1 MPSDLYSQLSNLS
14 LLRRAWHLTR
24 NYSKNAFMFD
34 PYRYSDFAFK
44 LDDHLKS
51 LSQSLATRSYHPKP
65 VLTID
70 VPKSTLSVRPG
81 SVLALEDMIVLF
93 AIAYLIV
100 RQLDRKLPDSVY
112 SWRVKKGAKDHDL
125 FHDHEI
131 LKFPFLKRQTIQK
144 QIDIIEPW
152 YGVWPQFIQDME
164 YAHEKEGYKFLVVSD
179 IVAYFENL
187 DISLLRDLLLEHLHR
202 QHRIVNFLIN
212 LLRYWTWPAVRGAS
226 APRGIPQGNATSS
239 FLGNIYLL
247 PLDRAFMSFSKSNDL
262 KYFRYMDDVKV
273 LTKDRP
279 TAREALFLMNRELR
293 SLRLNIQG
301 SKTRIFEG
309 EEIRDELFDNRLDAV
324 NEVIK
329 RTQAKTTLT
338 PSERTKHVAALK
350 KYLGT
355 VKGRKGIV
363 QDKEL
368 RLFRRLM
375 TGFTLLRHSGMVRLV
390 LDQVERNPDARLID
404 SCVRY
409 LRFQGGG
416 LRKAAE
422 RIAGFLAN
430 ERELFPY
437 QQAYFLMILRYVR
450 HDSSH
455 AWAQVWRLARLK
467 KFHWYV
473 RQQATILLSLKKL
486 DKQSLGAA
494 QSYFEREND
503 IEVKRG
509 WVQCLA
515 QLPRLQV
522 ESLARTLTL
531 AVEPKLQRLG
541 QLYDGILF
549 DTTKAMPRIKSIYDQ
564 YLQGYREDLLLD
576 RLYEI
581 EVLSKA
587 KDDNVKREVMEK
599 LNDILP
605 RLRRP
610 LLKERVTE
618 IVERIGSEVSSEQ
631 LALSYTKD

>member
-1 MPSDLYSQLSNLS
+1 
-14 LLRRAWHLTR
+14 
-24 NYSKNAFMFD
+24 MFD

-51 LSQSLATRSYHPKP
+51 LSQSLATRNYHPKP

-93 AIAYLIV
+93 AVAYLIV

-164 YAHEKEGYKFLVVSD
+164 YVYEKEGYQFLVVSD
-179 IVAYFENL
+179 IAAYFENL
-187 DISLLRDLLLEHLHR
+187 DIGLLRDLLLEHLPH

-212 LLRYWTWPAVRGAS
+212 LLRYWAWPAVHGAS
-226 APRGIPQGNATSS
+226 APRGIPQGNAVSS

-247 PLDRAFMSFSKSNDL
+247 PLDRAFMSFSKSHNL

-273 LTKDRP
+273 LTKDRL
-279 TAREALFLMNRELR
+279 TAREALFLMNSELR

-309 EEIRDELFDNRLDAV
+309 EEIRAELFDDRLNAV

-329 RTQAKTTLT
+329 RTQGKTTLT
-338 PSERTKHVAALK
+338 PSERTRHITALK

-355 VKGRKGIV
+355 VKRRRGMV

-368 RLFRRLM
+368 RLFRRLL
-375 TGFTLLRHSGMVRLV
+375 TGYTLLRHSGMVRQV

-416 LRKAAE
+416 LRKAAD
-422 RIAGFLAN
+422 RIIGFLEN

-437 QQAYFLMILRYVR
+437 QQAYFLMILRYSHHV
-450 HDSSH
+450 SSN
-455 AWAQVWRLARLK
+455 AWAQVWRLSRLK
-467 KFHWYV
+467 KLHWYV
-473 RQQATILLSLKKL
+473 RQQAAILISLKKL
-486 DKQSLGAA
+486 NEQSLGAA
-494 QSYFEREND
+494 QSYYERESD
-503 IEVKRG
+503 IETKRG

-515 QLPRLQV
+515 QLPRVQL
-522 ESLARTLTL
+522 ESLARGLTL

-541 QLYDGILF
+541 QLYDGLLS
-549 DTTKAMPRIKSIYDQ
+549 DRARAMSQIESIYGQ
-564 YLQGYREDLLLD
+564 YLQQYREDILLD

-587 KDDNVKREVMEK
+587 NDNVVKSEVMGK
-599 LNDILP
+599 LSDILP

-610 LLKERVTE
+610 ILKERVVE
-618 IVERIGSEVSSEQ
+618 IVKRLRSEVGGEQ
-631 LALSYTKD
+631 LALSYTNDESA